1 MNLGNLLEQVDPL
14 AISGRVAQAVGIVIE
29 GYGPMT
35 TVGELCQISRQDG
48 GGSIPAEVV
57 GFRGDRVLLMP
68 LGDMQ
73 GIGPG
78 SRITMTGQVASLPV
92 GSSLLGRV
100 LDGLGEPLDDKGP
113 VATTVRYP
121 LHAGAPNPLR
131 RARIRTPLDLGIRA
145 INGFLTCG
153 QGQKMGIFAGS
164 GVGKSVLLGMISR
177 YTKADVNVIALIGER
192 GREVNEFLER
202 DLGPA
207 ALQRSVVVVATS
219 DQAPLIRLRAALVAT
234 TIAEYFRDAGKQ
246 VLLLMDSLTRLAYS
260 QREVGL
266 AIGEPPTTKGYTPSV
281 FAMLPKLLERVG
293 TGPGPGT
300 ITGLYTVLVD
310 GDDLTDPIADT
321 VRSILDGHI
330 VLSRTLAAQNHFPAI
345 DLLQSTSRVMRDIVG
360 RDHDSAAHSLLELIA
375 RYRQSEDLVLL
386 GAYKQG
392 MNKTL
397 DRAVQA
403 QEAIN
408 AYLRQDIDQPAT
420 LASSV
425 QGLAALAK
433 QTT

>member
-1 MNLGNLLEQVDPL
+1 MSLSDALEHVDPV
-14 AISGRVAQAVGIVIE
+14 AVSGRVVQAVGIVIE
-29 GYGPMT
+29 GYGPVT
-35 TVGELCQISRQDG
+35 TVGELCEISREDG
-48 GGSIPAEVV
+48 GEAIAAEVV
-57 GFRGDRVLLMP
+57 GFRGDRILLMP
-68 LGDMQ
+68 LGDMR

-78 SRITMTGQVASLPV
+78 SLITMTGRVASIPV
-92 GSSLLGRV
+92 GPGLLGRI
-100 LDGLGEPLDDKGP
+100 LDGLGRPLDEKGA
-113 VATTVRYP
+113 VLATERYP
-121 LHAGAPNPLR
+121 LHAAPPNPLR

-153 QGQKMGIFAGS
+153 QGQKMGIFSGA

-177 YTKADVNVIALIGER
+177 YTKADVNVIAMIGER
-192 GREVNEFLER
+192 GREVKEFLER
-202 DLGPA
+202 DLGDA
-207 ALQRSVVVVATS
+207 ALQQSVVVVATS
-219 DQAPLIRLRAALVAT
+219 DQAPLVRLRAALVAT
-234 TIAEYFRDAGKQ
+234 AIAEYFRDAGKQ

-293 TGPGPGT
+293 TGPGAGT

-310 GDDLTDPIADT
+310 GDDLSDPIADAA
-321 VRSILDGHI
+321 RSILDGHI

-360 RDHDSAAHSLLELIA
+360 REHSEAARTVLELIA
-375 RYRQSEDLVLL
+375 RYRQSEDLILL

-408 AYLRQDIDQPAT
+408 AYVRQDIDQPAT

-425 QGLAALAK
+425 QGLGALAK
-433 QTT
+433 QAS